1 MEDLELFKS
10 FVFKLISHNPGRHTD
25 NSSGINNH
33 YIGYMYR
40 GSARIVSENEAI
52 ELQEGDLFYIPKN
65 CKYHSYWFGEEKVI
79 FDSFAFSAIPQQG
92 YTTYCLQKLQLTDK
106 VKMLHQELAKDRTV
120 NARSVAAL
128 YALLWELVP
137 TMKQHTSCRRQII
150 ARQIA
155 DYIYE
160 HPDEAS
166 QQVAKN
172 CGVSESTMYHLLKL
186 KLGKTP
192 NQLRQEAKC
201 QKAVV
206 LLTSTDL
213 SVEQISR
220 QLGFSSSSYM
230 RKLLH
235 ATTGKTPLQIR
246 KEAQSI

>member
-1 MEDLELFKS
+1 MEDLELYKS
-10 FVFKLISHNPGRHTD
+10 FVFKLYRFNPGRHTD
-25 NSSGINNH
+25 NSAGVIRH

-40 GSARIVSENEAI
+40 GSARIVSESGTI
-52 ELQEGDLFYIPKN
+52 ELQEGDLFYIPKG
-65 CKYHSYWFGEEKVI
+65 CKYHSYWYGDAEVV
-79 FDSFAFSAIPQQG
+79 FDSFSFSAIPQQD
-92 YTTYCLQKLQLTDK
+92 YTTYCLQKLHITDK
-106 VKMLHQELAKDRTV
+106 VKALHQNLAADRTV
-120 NARSVAAL
+120 NTRSVAAL
-128 YALLWELVP
+128 YALLWELTP
-137 TMKQHTSCRRQII
+137 TMKQHTSCRRELL
-150 ARQIA
+150 ARKIA

-160 HPDEAS
+160 YPDEPS
-166 QQVAKN
+166 PQVAN
-172 CGVSESTMYHLLKL
+172 SCGVSESTMYHLLKL

-213 SVEQISR
+213 SVERISQ

-246 KEAQSI
+246 KSAQAM